1 MQKKR
6 NIRLLIILA
15 VLVMVTVVT
24 AFVIQPKDQLEV
36 DRDLFSYEST
46 FSIDQVVIDGSE
58 SIELMV
64 DGNTWMVNQSFE
76 ADPQRINVLFAILKQ
91 VKIRRKVAERQE
103 ESINKLFQNQ
113 GVSIKLMS
121 NGEVLKSFKV
131 VGDESASLTYMR
143 LGQEEMYLV
152 EIPGYRSYLAGIF
165 QLDQNG
171 WRNPLVFD
179 LNWANLAS
187 VKVSYPEKEENGFS
201 ISFDN
206 RKLKL
211 NEGTFSDSLKL
222 GNYIDDVS
230 LLYVN
235 DYLNH
240 EETASYKNQE
250 NRATIIVNDI
260 ASNDHVLQIYDEVND
275 DEYLV
280 RIDSSHYGLIDKQLV
295 RRVTKP
301 RSYFQ

>member
-6 NIRLLIILA
+6 NIRLLIILS
-15 VLVMVTVVT
+15 VLVVVTVMT
-24 AFVIQPKDQLEV
+24 ALLIQPKDQLGV
-36 DRDLFSYEST
+36 DRDLFSYENTVSVDRV
-46 FSIDQVVIDGSE
+46 IIDGSG
-58 SIELMV
+58 SIELTV
-64 DGNTWMVNQSFE
+64 NGNTWLVNNSYG

-91 VKIRRKVAERQE
+91 VKIRRKVADRQE
-103 ESINKLFQNQ
+103 ESINKLFENQ
-113 GVSIKLMS
+113 GVLIKFMD
-121 NGEVLKSFKV
+121 GEEVQKSFEV

-143 LGQEEMYLV
+143 LGEEAIYLV

-179 LNWANLAS
+179 LNWANLAY
-187 VKVSYPEKEENGFS
+187 VDVRYTEKEDTGFS

-206 RKLKL
+206 RRLKL
-211 NEGTFSDSLKL
+211 NELASSDSLKL

-235 DYLNH
+235 DYLNSD
-240 EETASYKNQE
+240 EITSYQNQE
-250 NRATIIVNDI
+250 SRAAIVINDI
-260 ASNDHVLQIYDEVND
+260 ASNHYVLQIYDEVND

-280 RIDSSHYGLIDKQLV
+280 RIDSAHYGLMDKQLV